1 MAALPAVAAGLLGA
15 VAAAA
20 AKLAL
25 AACAVSHQLCWLG
38 VCLQC
43 GHVDSLCK
51 SPATFLLLGCCLC
64 DNNGLQLHL
73 FGHPGQASLW
83 GDVDA
88 SVVGWPC
95 CDALWPHAAAH
106 CCTPARTVSGGEEGD
121 MMAAGRGAVPC
132 WPSPIAVLPHAG
144 GPGPQTTPN
153 TPATDL
159 LTPAH
164 LLMCQLMKSCWLHL
178 S

>member
-1 MAALPAVAAGLLGA
+1 MAAAAAAAGLLGA
-15 VAAAA
+15 AAAAA

-25 AACAVSHQLCWLG
+25 SACAVSHQLCWLG
-38 VCLQC
+38 VGMQC
-43 GHVDSLCK
+43 GHVDGLCK

-64 DNNGLQLHL
+64 DNDGLQLHL

-83 GDVDA
+83 GDMDA
-88 SVVGWPC
+88 SVVGRPC

-106 CCTPARTVSGGEEGD
+106 CCTPAGAVPGREEGD
-121 MMAAGRGAVPC
+121 VIAAGRNTLPC
-132 WPSPIAVLPHAG
+132 WPLPVAVVPHDG
-144 GPGPQTTPN
+144 GPGPQPTPN

-159 LTPAH
+159 LSPAH
-164 LLMCQLMKSCWLHL
+164 LLIWQLAKSRWLHL